1 MEIYICGREAF
12 GNEEDAI
19 YAAVESNMDYLYR
32 DAKRWYDKGG
42 TDLFYDSIT
51 KEFDD
56 RILVNSILILNM
68 DGDYITL
75 EHRSSIDKITLK

>member
-32 DAKRWYDKGG
+32 DAKRWYDKG
-42 TDLFYDSIT
+42 
-51 KEFDD
+51 
-56 RILVNSILILNM
+56 
-68 DGDYITL
+68 
-75 EHRSSIDKITLK
+75 

>member
-1 MEIYICGREAF
+1 MEMYICGREAF

-32 DAKRWYDKGG
+32 DAKRWYDEGG

-51 KEFDD
+51 KESDD
-56 RILVNSILILNM
+56 TIIVNSILLLNVNGHFM
-68 DGDYITL
+68 SL
-75 EHRSSIDKITLK
+75 EHRCSINKITLK